1 MLHSDFSSQ
10 LCSLVSKILTTRVI
24 GSVWRKKGRIVNLN
38 LVVFSGLERR
48 GGIKRKQR
56 QKKKK
61 KKTKAGQSE
70 K

>member
-1 MLHSDFSSQ
+1 M
-10 LCSLVSKILTTRVI
+10 
-24 GSVWRKKGRIVNLN
+24 WRKKGRIVNLN

-61 KKTKAGQSE
+61 ENKGRTIRKIGG
-70 K
+70 